1 MENARRLP
9 PNSLEAEQSVLGS
22 MLLDQDA
29 VAAAMETL
37 TEEDFYAPAHQVI
50 FSAMAQLYRSA
61 QPIDLVTIS
70 DVLEQR
76 NELTKAGGIEYVAQL
91 SSTVP
96 TTTNIDRYIAI
107 VEDRA
112 ALRSVIKAGSN
123 MVDEGF
129 KADKPSGEV
138 ISAAHD
144 AIYAIITRQRTDSL
158 RPIMEALGDAFE
170 RINEAALSKGG
181 IVGTPT
187 GFVDLD
193 AMTAGFNKDQLI
205 ILAARPGVGKTSF
218 ALNIA
223 RNIAVGQGQ
232 PVAIFSLEMSAG
244 DLAMRMMCSEAEI
257 PLSRVRAGQ
266 AKDEEYVKLLGAMS
280 KLSTAPI
287 YIDASGGATV
297 SEIRAKCMRLSAQK
311 KLGLI
316 IIDYLQLMS
325 SNRGGRSESRQQ
337 EISELTRGLKILSRD
352 VGAPILVL
360 SQLNRDIERRQNKR
374 PMLADLRESG
384 SIEQDADMVIF
395 LAHHSDMNDGD
406 EDEDEGAN
414 ENLAYAILAKNR
426 NGPTGDVT
434 LKWIPEYTK
443 FMAHSDRE
451 EQ

>member
-1 MENARRLP
+1 MENGRRMP
-9 PNSLEAEQSVLGS
+9 PNSMEAEQSVLGS

-61 QPIDLVTIS
+61 QPIDLVTLV

-76 NELTKAGGIEYVAQL
+76 NEVTKAGGMEYIAQL
-91 SSTVP
+91 SRTVP
-96 TTTNIDRYIAI
+96 TTTNIGRYVAI
-107 VEDRA
+107 VEDRS
-112 ALRSVIKAGSN
+112 ALRSIIKAGSE

-129 KADKPSGEV
+129 RADKPSGEV

-144 AIYAIITRQRTDSL
+144 AIYSIITRQRTDSL
-158 RPIMEALGDAFE
+158 RPIMEALGEAFE

-187 GFVDLD
+187 GYVDLD

-223 RNIAVGQGQ
+223 QNIAMGQSL

-257 PLSRVRAGQ
+257 PLSKVRSGQ
-266 AKDEEYVKLLGAMS
+266 AKDDEYVKLLNAMS
-280 KLSTAPI
+280 TLSTAPI

-297 SEIRAKCMRLSAQK
+297 PEIRAKCMRLSAQR

-325 SNRGGRSESRQQ
+325 SGRAGRGDSRQQ

-395 LAHHSDMNDGD
+395 LAHHDEMHGEDD
-406 EDEDEGAN
+406 EDENVG

-426 NGPTGDVT
+426 NGPTGEVT
-434 LKWIPEYTK
+434 LRWIPEYTK
-443 FMAHSDRE
+443 FVAYSDRE
-451 EQ
+451 EL